1 MQFIPG
7 QQKEKNQGV
16 DLTEHPKQWS
26 NYTILFSAL
35 FLLGM
40 PYSLLAFTGPTSNDT
55 PESII
60 VEGKNISLKT
70 IKNPFSPDPDTIK
83 EGGQIYIK
91 NCFLCHGDL
100 LDGKGLFGKS
110 FIPAPANF
118 LQKKSITS
126 KTPAYAF
133 WRIMKGGKGLPEKF
147 EPWNSAMPA
156 WEDFLTED
164 EIWAVI
170 LFMYEQA
177 GHEPRTWEEE
187 GEEH

>member
-1 MQFIPG
+1 MQFIRG
-7 QQKEKNQGV
+7 QQKEKNWGV
-16 DLTEHPKQWS
+16 NLTEHPKQWS
-26 NYTILFSAL
+26 NYTLLLSAL

-40 PYSLLAFTGPTSNDT
+40 PSLLLAFTAPTSNDT

-100 LDGKGLFGKS
+100 LDGKGLFGES

-118 LQKKSITS
+118 LQK
-126 KTPAYAF
+126 
-133 WRIMKGGKGLPEKF
+133 
-147 EPWNSAMPA
+147 N
-156 WEDFLTED
+156 
-164 EIWAVI
+164 
-170 LFMYEQA
+170 
-177 GHEPRTWEEE
+177 
-187 GEEH
+187 